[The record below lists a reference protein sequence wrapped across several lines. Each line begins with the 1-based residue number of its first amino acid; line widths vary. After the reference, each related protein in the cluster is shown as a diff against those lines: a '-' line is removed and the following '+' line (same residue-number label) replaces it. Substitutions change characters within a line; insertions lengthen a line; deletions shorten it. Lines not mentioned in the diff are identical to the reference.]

1 MTSEVVE
8 AGKEVQPKEEPK
20 SLEWKPW
27 HDALPKEAQE
37 LVAER
42 EKGLKSALDS
52 ERDARKT
59 AEKDLRDVAKK
70 LEEGSEAQQ
79 EVLKLAD
86 QVAEGTTKADFYE
99 EAHKAGVSNLK
110 LAYHVATTEDL
121 FDKRGAVN
129 FDKMKEAYPELFGKK
144 QDPEIREQI
153 LGKGASEM
161 WDAGDIELKDL
172 ATKTEHETWGPSLQR
187 TPLSELTQ

>member
-59 AEKDLRDVAKK
+59 AETDLRAVAKK

-110 LAYHVATTEDL
+110 LAYHIATTEDL

-129 FDKMKEAYPELFGKK
+129 FEKMKEAYPELFGKK
-144 QDPEIREQI
+144 QVPR
-153 LGKGASEM
+153 G
-161 WDAGDIELKDL
+161 DAGEGTGTAPGGKDISMDAYIRRAAGK
-172 ATKTEHETWGPSLQR
+172 Q
-187 TPLSELTQ
+187 

>member
-1 MTSEVVE
+1 MSDKVE
-8 AGKEVQPKEEPK
+8 EGQEVQPKEEAK
-20 SLEWKPW
+20 ALEWKPW
-27 HDALPKEAQE
+27 HDALPPEAQE

-59 AEKDLRDVAKK
+59 AETDLRAVAKK

-110 LAYHVATTEDL
+110 LAYHVATTEEL

-129 FDKMKEAYPELFGKK
+129 FEKMKEAYPELFGKK
-144 QDPEIREQI
+144 QVPR
-153 LGKGASEM
+153 G
-161 WDAGDIELKDL
+161 DAGEGTGTAPGGKDISMNAFIRRSAGK
-172 ATKTEHETWGPSLQR
+172 Q
-187 TPLSELTQ
+187 

>member
-1 MTSEVVE
+1 MSEVVE
-8 AGKEVQPKEEPK
+8 EGKEVQPKEESK
-20 SLEWKPW
+20 ALEWKPW

-59 AEKDLRDVAKK
+59 AETDLRAVAKK
-70 LEEGSEAQQ
+70 LEEGSVAQQ

-110 LAYHVATTEDL
+110 LAYHIATTEEL

-129 FDKMKEAYPELFGKK
+129 FEKMKEAYPELFGRK
-144 QDPEIREQI
+144 QVPR
-153 LGKGASEM
+153 G
-161 WDAGDIELKDL
+161 DAGEGTGTAPGGKEISMNAYIRRAAGK
-172 ATKTEHETWGPSLQR
+172 Q
-187 TPLSELTQ
+187 

>member
-1 MTSEVVE
+1 MSDNVE
-8 AGKEVQPKEEPK
+8 TGQEEEPKEEGK
-20 SLEWKPW
+20 TLEWKPW

-42 EKGLKSALDS
+42 EKGLKSALDT

-59 AEKDLRDVAKK
+59 AEKDLRNVAKK

-110 LAYHVATTEDL
+110 LAYHVAITEEL
-121 FDKRGAVN
+121 IDKRGAVN
-129 FDKMKEAYPELFGKK
+129 FEKMKEAYPELFGKK
-144 QDPEIREQI
+144 QVPR
-153 LGKGASEM
+153 G
-161 WDAGDIELKDL
+161 DAGEGTGTAPGGKDISMNAFIRRSAGK
-172 ATKTEHETWGPSLQR
+172 Q
-187 TPLSELTQ
+187 

>member
-1 MTSEVVE
+1 MSENVE
-8 AGKEVQPKEEPK
+8 PGKEVQPKEEGK
-20 SLEWKPW
+20 ALEWKPW
-27 HDALPKEAQE
+27 HDALPPEAQE

-59 AEKDLRDVAKK
+59 AETDLRAVAKK

-110 LAYHVATTEDL
+110 LAYHIATTEEL

-129 FDKMKEAYPELFGKK
+129 FEKMKEAYPELFGKK
-144 QDPEIREQI
+144 QVPR
-153 LGKGASEM
+153 G
-161 WDAGDIELKDL
+161 DAGEGTGTAPGGKEISMNAYIRRAAGK
-172 ATKTEHETWGPSLQR
+172 Q
-187 TPLSELTQ
+187 

>member
-1 MTSEVVE
+1 MSDKVE
-8 AGKEVQPKEEPK
+8 DGKGTEVQPKEEPK
-20 SLEWKPW
+20 ALEWKPW
-27 HDALPKEAQE
+27 HDALPKDAQE

-59 AEKDLRDVAKK
+59 AETDLRAVAKK
-70 LEEGSEAQQ
+70 LEEGSVAQQ

-99 EAHKAGVSNLK
+99 DAHKAGVSNLK
-110 LAYHVATTEDL
+110 LAYHVATTEEL

-129 FDKMKEAYPELFGKK
+129 FEKMKESYPELFGKK
-144 QDPEIREQI
+144 QVPR
-153 LGKGASEM
+153 G
-161 WDAGDIELKDL
+161 DAGEGTGTAPGGQKIGMNEFIRRSAGK
-172 ATKTEHETWGPSLQR
+172 R
-187 TPLSELTQ
+187 